1 MNQVLLIGRL
11 TKDPEL
17 KYSQSG
23 KAFCRFSIAVTKEF
37 NRNETDFFDCVAWN
51 KTAEIIAEYMRKG
64 KKIAIQ
70 GRLETGSYEKEG
82 RNIKTYSII
91 VDKFEFVDSAG
102 GQGQQQSSS
111 YSSQRTQSK
120 ETFADNDNDEIMDDD
135 DFPF

>member
-23 KAFCRFSIAVTKEF
+23 KAFCRFSLAVAKEF

-64 KKIAIQ
+64 RKIAVY

-82 RNIKTYSII
+82 RSIKTYNII
-91 VDKFEFVDSAG
+91 VDKFEFVDSG
-102 GQGQQQSSS
+102 GKEQQLQD
-111 YSSQRTQSK
+111 SQNK
-120 ETFADNDNDEIMDDD
+120 ETFTDDNDEIMDDE

>member
-111 YSSQRTQSK
+111 YSQGTQPK

>member
-1 MNQVLLIGRL
+1 MNQVFLIGRL

-23 KAFCRFSIAVTKEF
+23 KAFCRFSIAVAKEF

-51 KTAEIIAEYMRKG
+51 KTAEIIAEYFRKG
-64 KKIAIQ
+64 KKIAVQ

-82 RNIKTYSII
+82 RNIKTYNII
-91 VDKFEFVDSAG
+91 TDKFEFLDSAG
-102 GQGQQQSSS
+102 GQQQPSP
-111 YSSQRTQSK
+111 SQEKSK
-120 ETFADNDNDEIMDDD
+120 DETFSNNDNEEIMEDD

>member
-111 YSSQRTQSK
+111 YSSQGTQSK

>member
-23 KAFCRFSIAVTKEF
+23 KAFCRFSLAVAKEF

-111 YSSQRTQSK
+111 YSQGTTQSK

>member
-23 KAFCRFSIAVTKEF
+23 KAFCRFSLAVAKEF

-51 KTAEIIAEYMRKG
+51 KTAEIIAEYLRKG
-64 KKIAIQ
+64 KRAAIQ
-70 GRLETGSYEKEG
+70 GRLETGSYEKDG
-82 RNIKTYSII
+82 KNIKTYSIV
-91 VDKFEFVDSAG
+91 VDKFEFVDSRRKE
-102 GQGQQQSSS
+102 QQLQD
-111 YSSQRTQSK
+111 SQNK
-120 ETFADNDNDEIMDDD
+120 ETFTDDDEIMDDE

>member
-1 MNQVLLIGRL
+1 MNHITLIGRL

-23 KAFCRFSIAVTKEF
+23 KAFCRFSLAVAKEF

-111 YSSQRTQSK
+111 YSSQGTQSK

>member
-64 KKIAIQ
+64 K
-70 GRLETGSYEKEG
+70 
-82 RNIKTYSII
+82 
-91 VDKFEFVDSAG
+91 
-102 GQGQQQSSS
+102 
-111 YSSQRTQSK
+111 

>member
-111 YSSQRTQSK
+111 Y
-120 ETFADNDNDEIMDDD
+120 NDEIMDDD

>member
-23 KAFCRFSIAVTKEF
+23 TAFCRRSIAVTKEF

-70 GRLETGSYEKEG
+70 GRLETGGYEKEG

-111 YSSQRTQSK
+111 YSSQGTQSK

>member
-51 KTAEIIAEYMRKG
+51 KTAEIVAEYMRKG
-64 KKIAIQ
+64 RKLAVH
-70 GRLETGSYEKEG
+70 GRLATGSYEKEG

-91 VDKFEFVDSAG
+91 VDKFEFVDSG
-102 GQGQQQSSS
+102 EKEQQQSGKF
-111 YSSQRTQSK
+111 SSQEVQ
-120 ETFADNDNDEIMDDD
+120 ENEAFNDNDEIMDDE